1 MDACYCDNEP
11 AEFYHQE
18 TRKAKKEHKCSECG
32 RAIAAGERYQHVR
45 GKWDG
50 DVCTFRTCPR
60 CLALKDWVA
69 AHVPCFCWAHGNII
83 EDAIETARDYTH
95 EAPGLLF
102 GAYRRQVAIRRQH
115 KTHNATSHR
124 SAACGASGGL
134 PGYTS
139 GTTEKE

>member
-1 MDACYCDNEP
+1 MDACYCDYEP

-32 RAIAAGERYQHVR
+32 RAIDAGESYQHVR

-50 DVCTFRTCPR
+50 DVGTFKTCPR

-83 EDAIETARDYTH
+83 EDAIETAASYR
-95 EAPGLLF
+95 EVPGFLF

-115 KTHNATSHR
+115 KTHNVELR
-124 SAACGASGGL
+124 GAEQASLAERPSRTKG
-134 PGYTS
+134 
-139 GTTEKE
+139 